1 MLTGGPRPM
10 GGHRSLSCR
19 AMDEPPTDALRA
31 LLAAHRP
38 ADAAEAA
45 DLERMRAFAT
55 SLERP
60 FSPGQRTAHFTGSA
74 MVVDA
79 AGARVCLVHHRKL
92 GRWLQPGGHAEPA
105 DGGRIEARRC
115 ARRARR
121 RPWRSRC
128 TRPRRC
134 PLDVDVHPI
143 PARGDVPAHLHL
155 DVRVL
160 VVASGEPAHDAA
172 ESHGA
177 RWFALDEG
185 ERIACD
191 GAPDRADLLRL
202 FAKTRRIV
210 GAPPARL
217 DRRGLRGRGRLQHRR
232 GHLALRDVRRGVAD
246 AALR

>member
-1 MLTGGPRPM
+1 M

-19 AMDEPPTDALRA
+19 AMAEPPTDALRA

-45 DLERMRAFAT
+45 DLERMRAFAA

-60 FSPGQRTAHFTGSA
+60 FSPDQRTAHFTGSA
-74 MVVDA
+74 MVIDR
-79 AGARVCLVHHRKL
+79 AGERVCLVHHRKL
-92 GRWLQPGGHAEPA
+92 GRWLQPGGHAEPG
-105 DGGRIEARRC
+105 DGGRLEATALREAREET
-115 ARRARR
+115 ALEVALHAGA
-121 RPWRSRC
+121 PL
-128 TRPRRC
+128 

-160 VVASGEPAHDAA
+160 AVASGEPAHDAA

-185 ERIACD
+185 ERIACE

-202 FAKTRRIV
+202 FAKARR
-210 GAPPARL
+210 
-217 DRRGLRGRGRLQHRR
+217 
-232 GHLALRDVRRGVAD
+232 VAAD
-246 AALR
+246 DPC

>member
-1 MLTGGPRPM
+1 
-10 GGHRSLSCR
+10 
-19 AMDEPPTDALRA
+19 MDVPPTDALRA

-60 FSPGQRTAHFTGSA
+60 FAPGQHTAHFTGSA

-79 AGARVCLVHHRKL
+79 AGERVCLVHHRKL
-92 GRWLQPGGHAEPA
+92 GRWLQPGGHAEPG
-105 DGGRIEARRC
+105 DGGRIEATALRE
-115 ARRARR
+115 AREETALEVA
-121 RPWRSRC
+121 PY
-128 TRPRRC
+128 PGAPL

-185 ERIACD
+185 ERIACE

-202 FAKTRRIV
+202 FAKTRQIV
-210 GAPPARL
+210 AASADRL
-217 DRRGLRGRGRLQHRR
+217 G
-232 GHLALRDVRRGVAD
+232 
-246 AALR
+246 

>member
-1 MLTGGPRPM
+1 M
-10 GGHRSLSCR
+10 GRDRSLSCG
-19 AMDEPPTDALRA
+19 AMAEPPTDALRA
-31 LLAAHRP
+31 LLAAHLP
-38 ADAAEAA
+38 YDAAEAA

-60 FSPGQRTAHFTGSA
+60 FSPDQRGAHFTGSA
-74 MVVDA
+74 MVIDE

-105 DGGRIEARRC
+105 DGGRMEVTALREASEETSLDV
-115 ARRARR
+115 ALHPSA
-121 RPWRSRC
+121 PL
-128 TRPRRC
+128 

-143 PARGDVPAHLHL
+143 PPRGDVPEHLHL

-160 VVASGEPAHDAA
+160 VVARGEPAHDAA

-177 RWFALDEG
+177 RWFPLDEG

-191 GAPDRADLLRL
+191 GAPDRADLERM

-210 GAPPARL
+210 
-217 DRRGLRGRGRLQHRR
+217 
-232 GHLALRDVRRGVAD
+232 
-246 AALR
+246 AAAAG